1 MNRPTARRWGQLA
14 SCAGGSGNAR
24 KKLVRVCR
32 RKRRQQPKKGK
43 GPVVRNRRMQ
53 RLEAILFLAKQPLSS
68 RKLAQ
73 LANLADGTE
82 ARTLVRSLN
91 RLYDAAHRAFRIE
104 ELAGGYQLLTRGKFA
119 DWVRRVVGGD
129 DPTRLSTPAMET
141 LAIIAYR
148 QPVLR
153 ADVEAIRGVNCGE
166 IIRQLM
172 DRDLVQIRGRS
183 EELGRPFLY
192 ATSAAFLRMFGF
204 RSLEDLPRKEEFRRF
219 VAETDVSAAC
229 QVDDQ
234 KETSVTITL
243 APHSPVID
251 SDTLV
256 AEGSAVAVWSPEEP
270 SAQAPPIEDEEDELY
285 DDDDGDDDEVP
296 DEDEEDGDDE
306 DEDYD
311 EDWDEDFEDDDDD
324 FEDEEESEE
333 EDDDESDWEEV
344 EDDDDWEDDEEY
356 EDEDDDDDEED
367 EDWGDDEEE

>member
-1 MNRPTARRWGQLA
+1 
-14 SCAGGSGNAR
+14 
-24 KKLVRVCR
+24 
-32 RKRRQQPKKGK
+32 
-43 GPVVRNRRMQ
+43 MQ
-53 RLEAILFLAKQPLSS
+53 RLEAILFLAKQPLTS

-91 RLYDAAHRAFRIE
+91 KLYDAANRAFRVE

-119 DWVRRVVGGD
+119 DWVRRVVGSD

-172 DRDLVQIRGRS
+172 DRDLVQIKGRS

-192 ATSAAFLRMFGF
+192 ATSPAFLRFFGF
-204 RSLEDLPRKEEFRRF
+204 RSLEDLPRKDEFRRF
-219 VAETDVSAAC
+219 EAETDTSAAS

-243 APHSPVID
+243 APQSPAID
-251 SDTLV
+251 NNDLV
-256 AEGSAVAVWSPEEP
+256 AGGATTAPWTPDQP

-285 DDDDGDDDEVP
+285 EDDDGLDDEIPDEDTDEDDDE
-296 DEDEEDGDDE
+296 DDF
-306 DEDYD
+306 DD
-311 EDWDEDFEDDDDD
+311 DWDDDDD
-324 FEDEEESEE
+324 DDIDDEEDADES
-333 EDDDESDWEEV
+333 DDEESDWEEV
-344 EDDDDWEDDEEY
+344 EDDDWEDEE
-356 EDEDDDDDEED
+356 EDDFDDDDDEED
-367 EDWGDDEEE
+367 DWGDDEEE

>member
-1 MNRPTARRWGQLA
+1 M
-14 SCAGGSGNAR
+14 
-24 KKLVRVCR
+24 
-32 RKRRQQPKKGK
+32 
-43 GPVVRNRRMQ
+43 RNRRMQ

-91 RLYDAAHRAFRIE
+91 RLYDAAHRAFRVE

-119 DWVRRVVGGD
+119 DWVRRVVGSD

-192 ATSAAFLRMFGF
+192 ATTAAFLRMFGF
-204 RSLEDLPRKEEFRRF
+204 RSLDDLPRKDEFRRF
-219 VAETDVSAAC
+219 EAETEASTAS
-229 QVDDQ
+229 QVDDH

-243 APHSPVID
+243 APNSPAYSGESEIMP
-251 SDTLV
+251 V
-256 AEGSAVAVWSPEEP
+256 AIWNPQEP

-285 DDDDGDDDEVP
+285 DDDDGADDEIPDEDDDE
-296 DEDEEDGDDE
+296 DD
-306 DEDYD
+306 DYD
-311 EDWDEDFEDDDDD
+311 EDWDDDFDDDDD
-324 FEDEEESEE
+324 EE
-333 EDDDESDWEEV
+333 EDDDLDEEEDSEWEEV
-344 EDDDDWEDDEEY
+344 EDDEWDDEE
-356 EDEDDDDDEED
+356 DDDDFDDDDEED
-367 EDWGDDEEE
+367 DEDWDDDEEE

>member
-1 MNRPTARRWGQLA
+1 
-14 SCAGGSGNAR
+14 
-24 KKLVRVCR
+24 
-32 RKRRQQPKKGK
+32 
-43 GPVVRNRRMQ
+43 MQ
-53 RLEAILFLAKQPLSS
+53 RLEAILFLAKQPLTS

-91 RLYDAAHRAFRIE
+91 KLYDAANRAFRVE

-129 DPTRLSTPAMET
+129 DPTRLSTPALET

-172 DRDLVQIRGRS
+172 DRDLVQIKGRS

-192 ATSAAFLRMFGF
+192 ATSPAFLRTFGF
-204 RSLEDLPRKEEFRRF
+204 RSLEDLPRKDEFRRF
-219 VAETDVSAAC
+219 EAETDASAAS
-229 QVDDQ
+229 QVDDP

-243 APHSPVID
+243 APQSPAID
-251 SDTLV
+251 NDDLV
-256 AEGSAVAVWSPEEP
+256 AEGAATALLSPGVP

-285 DDDDGDDDEVP
+285 EDDDGYDDEIPDEDADEDDDDDD
-296 DEDEEDGDDE
+296 
-306 DEDYD
+306 DYD
-311 EDWDEDFEDDDDD
+311 EDWDEDYEDDDDD
-324 FEDEEESEE
+324 FEDEEDLEDD
-333 EDDDESDWEEV
+333 DDDESDWEEV
-344 EDDDDWEDDEEY
+344 EDDDWEDEE
-356 EDEDDDDDEED
+356 EDFDDDDDEED
-367 EDWGDDEEE
+367 DDWGDDEEE

>member
-1 MNRPTARRWGQLA
+1 MF
-14 SCAGGSGNAR
+14 
-24 KKLVRVCR
+24 
-32 RKRRQQPKKGK
+32 
-43 GPVVRNRRMQ
+43 
-53 RLEAILFLAKQPLSS
+53 IAKQPLTS

-91 RLYDAAHRAFRIE
+91 RLYDAANRAFRIE

-119 DWVRRVVGGD
+119 DWVRRVVGAD

-192 ATSAAFLRMFGF
+192 ATTSSFLRMFGF
-204 RSLEDLPRKEEFRRF
+204 RSLEDLPRKDEFRRF
-219 VAETDVSAAC
+219 EAETDASAAC

-234 KETSVTITL
+234 KETSVTTTL
-243 APHSPVID
+243 APITPAID
-251 SDTLV
+251 SDSLT
-256 AEGSAVAVWSPEEP
+256 AEGTTVAVLSPEGP
-270 SAQAPPIEDEEDELY
+270 LAQAPPIEDEEDDLY
-285 DDDDGDDDEVP
+285 EDDDGYDDEMP
-296 DEDEEDGDDE
+296 EEDEDEDEEDDE
-306 DEDYD
+306 DDYD
-311 EDWDEDFEDDDDD
+311 EDWDDE
-324 FEDEEESEE
+324 FEDEEDDEEYDEDELDEE
-333 EDDDESDWEEV
+333 EDEGEWEEV
-344 EDDDDWEDDEEY
+344 EDDEDDEDWEDDEE
-356 EDEDDDDDEED
+356 EDDDFDDDDEEE
-367 EDWGDDEEE
+367 EDWDDDEEE

>member
-1 MNRPTARRWGQLA
+1 
-14 SCAGGSGNAR
+14 
-24 KKLVRVCR
+24 
-32 RKRRQQPKKGK
+32 
-43 GPVVRNRRMQ
+43 MQ
-53 RLEAILFLAKQPLSS
+53 RLEAILFLAKQPLTS

-91 RLYDAAHRAFRIE
+91 KLYDAANRAFRVE

-172 DRDLVQIRGRS
+172 DRDLVQIKGRS

-192 ATSAAFLRMFGF
+192 ATSPAFLRTFGF
-204 RSLEDLPRKEEFRRF
+204 RSLEDLPRKDEFRRF
-219 VAETDVSAAC
+219 EAETDASAAS
-229 QVDDQ
+229 QVDDP

-243 APHSPVID
+243 APQSPAID
-251 SDTLV
+251 NDDVV
-256 AEGSAVAVWSPEEP
+256 AEGTATALLSPSEP

-285 DDDDGDDDEVP
+285 EDDDGYDDEIPDEDADEDDDDDD
-296 DEDEEDGDDE
+296 
-306 DEDYD
+306 DYD
-311 EDWDEDFEDDDDD
+311 EDWDEDYDDDEFEDEEDLDDEDDDDD
-324 FEDEEESEE
+324 G
-333 EDDDESDWEEV
+333 DWEEV
-344 EDDDDWEDDEEY
+344 EDDDWEDEE
-356 EDEDDDDDEED
+356 EDFDDDDDEED
-367 EDWGDDEEE
+367 DWGDDEEE

>member
-1 MNRPTARRWGQLA
+1 
-14 SCAGGSGNAR
+14 
-24 KKLVRVCR
+24 
-32 RKRRQQPKKGK
+32 
-43 GPVVRNRRMQ
+43 MQ
-53 RLEAILFLAKQPLSS
+53 RLEAILFLAKQPLTS

-91 RLYDAAHRAFRIE
+91 RLYDAAHRSFRVE

-192 ATSAAFLRMFGF
+192 GTTAVFLRTFGF
-204 RSLEDLPRKEEFRRF
+204 RSLEDLPRKDEFRRF
-219 VAETDVSAAC
+219 EAETEASAAS

-243 APHSPVID
+243 APTSLANPSETENGDQLPV
-251 SDTLV
+251 SL
-256 AEGSAVAVWSPEEP
+256 WNPQEP
-270 SAQAPPIEDEEDELY
+270 SAQAPIEDEEDELY
-285 DDDDGDDDEVP
+285 DDDDGADDEIP
-296 DEDEEDGDDE
+296 DED
-306 DEDYD
+306 
-311 EDWDEDFEDDDDD
+311 
-324 FEDEEESEE
+324 
-333 EDDDESDWEEV
+333 
-344 EDDDDWEDDEEY
+344 
-356 EDEDDDDDEED
+356 EDEDDDDDDFD
-367 EDWGDDEEE
+367 EDWDEDEYEEDFDDDDELEEEEEDDDEWEEVGDDDEWDDEDDDDDDFDDDDDEEDDWDDDDDDEEE

>member
-1 MNRPTARRWGQLA
+1 
-14 SCAGGSGNAR
+14 
-24 KKLVRVCR
+24 
-32 RKRRQQPKKGK
+32 
-43 GPVVRNRRMQ
+43 MQ
-53 RLEAILFLAKQPLSS
+53 RLEAILFLAKQPLTS

-91 RLYDAAHRAFRIE
+91 KLYDAASRAFRVE
-104 ELAGGYQLLTRGKFA
+104 ELAGGYQLVTRGKFA

-172 DRDLVQIRGRS
+172 DRDLVQIKGRS

-192 ATSAAFLRMFGF
+192 ATSPAFLRTFGF

-219 VAETDVSAAC
+219 EAETDTSAAS

-243 APHSPVID
+243 APQSPAID
-251 SDTLV
+251 NDDLV
-256 AEGSAVAVWSPEEP
+256 AEGAATAIGSPDQP

-285 DDDDGDDDEVP
+285 EDDDGYDDEIP
-296 DEDEEDGDDE
+296 DEDEDE
-306 DEDYD
+306 DDDDDDYD
-311 EDWDEDFEDDDDD
+311 EDWDEDFDDDDDDDD
-324 FEDEEESEE
+324 FDDEEDLD
-333 EDDDESDWEEV
+333 EDDDEDNEWEEV
-344 EDDDDWEDDEEY
+344 EDDDDWDDEDE
-356 EDEDDDDDEED
+356 EDFDDDDDEED
-367 EDWGDDEEE
+367 DWGDDEEE

>member
-1 MNRPTARRWGQLA
+1 
-14 SCAGGSGNAR
+14 
-24 KKLVRVCR
+24 
-32 RKRRQQPKKGK
+32 
-43 GPVVRNRRMQ
+43 MQ
-53 RLEAILFLAKQPLSS
+53 RLEAILFLAKQPLTS

-91 RLYDAAHRAFRIE
+91 KLYDAANRAFRVE

-172 DRDLVQIRGRS
+172 DRDLVQIKGRS

-192 ATSAAFLRMFGF
+192 ATSSAFLRTFGF
-204 RSLEDLPRKEEFRRF
+204 RSLEDLPRKDEFRRF
-219 VAETDVSAAC
+219 EAETDASAAS

-243 APHSPVID
+243 APQSPAID
-251 SDTLV
+251 NDDLV
-256 AEGSAVAVWSPEEP
+256 AQGAAPALWTPDQP

-285 DDDDGDDDEVP
+285 EDDDGYDDEIP
-296 DEDEEDGDDE
+296 DEDEDE
-306 DEDYD
+306 DADDDDDYD
-311 EDWDEDFEDDDDD
+311 EDWDEDYEDEDD
-324 FEDEEESEE
+324 FEEEDDLEE
-333 EDDDESDWEEV
+333 DDDDESDWEEV
-344 EDDDDWEDDEEY
+344 EDDDWDDEEE
-356 EDEDDDDDEED
+356 EDDFDDDDDEE